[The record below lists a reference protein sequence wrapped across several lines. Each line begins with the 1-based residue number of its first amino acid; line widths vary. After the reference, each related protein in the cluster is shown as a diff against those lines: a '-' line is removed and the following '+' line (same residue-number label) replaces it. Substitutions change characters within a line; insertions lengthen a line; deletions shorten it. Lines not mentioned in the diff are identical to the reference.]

1 MNYRYAILFACAV
14 WPLAVP
20 AEDMTTL
27 AGKTYTNIVVQ
38 RCDRQGIYVQHDGG
52 TNKVPYAE
60 ILPELREHYKKL
72 SLIPL
77 LSAKTSGGRE
87 APAGTND
94 IATRTGPIYRNVVVK
109 RVEEYA
115 VVIAHDGGAAKV
127 YFSDIPD
134 QAVRDKYRTATPSPD
149 DPLGS
154 NDWVAVDGQIFRNVE
169 VRRVE
174 PDGVT
179 FHHVGG
185 VTKLRFPSLPKDLRT
200 KYGYDPLAAQK
211 YQHEAAAKKK
221 REQEEEAE
229 RQARK
234 AAPPPATADDVP
246 ISVFD
251 VKTDQLKNSQYRIR
265 FSVRNNT
272 AWPQSIR
279 AIPYN
284 QRQAAIMG
292 GQRFEIPPNSRGEPI
307 EIVVPVVQPK
317 KLTVYCGEYKTNRTL
332 RW

>member
-1 MNYRYAILFACAV
+1 MNYRYAILFACAA
-14 WPLAVP
+14 WPLALP

-38 RCDRQGIYVQHDGG
+38 RCDRQGIFIQHDGG
-52 TNKVPYAE
+52 TNKVSYKE
-60 ILPELREHYKKL
+60 ILPELREYYKKL
-72 SLIPL
+72 ALVPML
-77 LSAKTSGGRE
+77 DAKTSGAPEG
-87 APAGTND
+87 PAGTND
-94 IATRTGPIYRNVVVK
+94 IATRAGPIYRNVVVK

-134 QAVRDKYRTATPSPD
+134 QAVRDKYRTATPAPD
-149 DPLGS
+149 APLGS
-154 NDWVAVDGQIFRNVE
+154 NDLVAIDGQIFRNVD

-174 PDGVT
+174 PDGLT
-179 FHHVGG
+179 FHHAGG
-185 VTKLRFPSLPKDLRT
+185 VTKLRFPSLPKDIQK
-200 KYGYDPLAAQK
+200 KYGYDAQAAMK
-211 YQHEAAAKKK
+211 YQREEAAKKK
-221 REQEEEAE
+221 RAQAEEAE

-234 AAPPPATADDVP
+234 AAPPPESAGDTP
-246 ISVFD
+246 ITIFD

-272 AWPQSIR
+272 DWSQSIR

-292 GQRFEIPPNSRGEPI
+292 GQRFEIPPHAAGEQL

-317 KLTVYCGEYKTNRTL
+317 RLTVYCGEYKTNRTL